1 MFRIHP
7 SSGGCSVVGL
17 TNKGLK
23 QKLLETQMSLDQVYW
38 ENMEENPDE
47 FGHHDR
53 IFLVGV

>member
-7 SSGGCSVVGL
+7 SGGCSVVGL